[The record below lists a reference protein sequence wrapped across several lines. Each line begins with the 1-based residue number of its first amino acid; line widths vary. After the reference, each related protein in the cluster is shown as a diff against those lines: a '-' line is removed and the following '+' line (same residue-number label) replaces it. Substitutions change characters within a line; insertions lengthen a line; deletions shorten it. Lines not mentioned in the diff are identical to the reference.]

1 MIGQKLS
8 HYRIEEQ
15 IGAGGMGVVYRARD
29 ERLDRDVALKV
40 LPTGAVSD
48 AAARKRFRKEALTLS
63 QLNHPNIA
71 TVYDFDSQDGVD
83 FLVMEHVTG
92 VRLAQKLAAGPLP
105 EKEVAALGIQM
116 AEALE
121 EAHAR
126 GIVHRD
132 LKPGNIMVTPAGR
145 AKVLDFGLA
154 KLIGSTGVS
163 PVDLGGFGPNRHG
176 QDARATAGPT
186 EDLLTTPGMAVG
198 TVAYMSPEQLRG
210 ETIDA
215 RTDIYALGGVLY
227 EMATGRRAFQQE
239 TAIRLSDAIL
249 HQAPVSPR
257 ALNGRISPELER
269 IILKCLDKEPENRYQ
284 SAKEL
289 QVDLRRLGLVST
301 ASSVPTAA
309 PAGFPWRGVILVSI
323 AAVVVVVAVVTWLVM
338 RPRRRPAESGPPR
351 IESLAV
357 LPLDNLSHDPGQDY
371 FAEGMTEELITDLA
385 KIAALRVISRTSAM
399 RYKGSQKPVSQIA
412 QELNV
417 DAIIEGSVLRSGGRV
432 RITAQLIQA
441 ATDRHLWAE
450 SYEGD
455 LRDVLALQSQVAR
468 AIASEIRVKVAPGE
482 QARLS
487 TARPVNPEAHEAYL
501 RGLYEMR
508 KLTKEG
514 AEKAIEYFR
523 QALALDPNDALAYS
537 GLADAYYDQSTI
549 ERAPLEVMPKAKAAA
564 ARALELDNTLAEAHA
579 SLGYV
584 KLVFDWDWPGA
595 EGEFRRALE
604 LNSSLPRAHVGY
616 AMYLLTVR
624 RTEEAIQELQRAKA
638 LDPLFQ
644 LSHGSLPLYL
654 FFARRYEEAIEAAR
668 KVADNVVLALS
679 YAELGRREDAV
690 AAADRAKESTRN
702 PVFLSFVAAAY
713 GLAGKKNKARA
724 VLDGVE
730 RQARQRYV
738 CGFNVACVYAVL
750 GDKEQAFAWLEKAY
764 RDRSD

>member
-40 LPTGAVSD
+40 LPAGTVAD
-48 AAARKRFRKEALTLS
+48 DAARKRFRKEALTLS

-71 TVYDFDSQDGVD
+71 TVHDFDTQDGID
-83 FLVMEHVTG
+83 FLVMEHVAG

-105 EKEVAALGIQM
+105 EKEVAALGIQI

-269 IILKCLDKEPENRYQ
+269 IILKCLDKHPESRFQ

-289 QVDLRRLGLVST
+289 QVDLRRLALVST
-301 ASSVPTAA
+301 ASSVPAAA

-323 AAVVVVVAVVTWLVM
+323 AIMVVAGVTWLTV
-338 RPRRRPAESGPPR
+338 RPQRRPAETGPPR

-371 FAEGMTEELITDLA
+371 FADGMTEELITDLA

-417 DAIIEGSVLRSGGRV
+417 DAIIEGSVLRSGERV

-455 LRDVLALQSQVAR
+455 LRDVLAVQSQVAR
-468 AIASEIRVKVAPGE
+468 AIANEIRVKLTPGE
-482 QARLS
+482 QARLA

-501 RGLYEMR
+501 RGLYEIR
-508 KLTKEG
+508 EHTTEG

-523 QALALDPNDALAYS
+523 QALAHDPNDALAYA
-537 GLADAYYDQSTI
+537 GLAIAYYDQSTFQK
-549 ERAPLEVMPKAKAAA
+549 APLDVMPKAKAAA

-604 LNSSLPRAHVGY
+604 LNPSLPGAHAGY
-616 AMYLLTVR
+616 ARYLMTLR
-624 RTEEAIQELQRAKA
+624 RTEECLQELQRAKA

-644 LSHGSLPLYL
+644 QSHGGLPMYLLY
-654 FFARRYEEAIEAAR
+654 ARRYEEAIEAAR
-668 KVADNVVLALS
+668 KVADDAHLALS
-679 YAELGRREDAV
+679 YAELGRRDEAV
-690 AAADRAKESTRN
+690 AAADRAIESTRQ
-702 PVFLSFVAAAY
+702 PVALTFVAAAY
-713 GLAGKKNKARA
+713 ELAGKKNKARA

-730 RQARQRYV
+730 QQARRRYV
-738 CGFNVACVYAVL
+738 CGFSVACVYAVL

-764 RDRSD
+764 RDRAD

>member
-1 MIGQKLS
+1 MIGLKLS

-40 LPTGAVSD
+40 LPAGTVGDEV
-48 AAARKRFRKEALTLS
+48 ARKRLRKEALTLS

-71 TVYDFDSQDGVD
+71 TVHDFDTQDGID
-83 FLVMEHVTG
+83 FLVMEFVSG
-92 VRLAQKLAAGPLP
+92 VSLAQKLAAGALP
-105 EKEVAALGIQM
+105 EKEVAALGIQI

-121 EAHAR
+121 EAHAQ
-126 GIVHRD
+126 GMIHRD
-132 LKPGNIMVTPAGR
+132 LKPGNVMVTPKGR

-154 KLIGSTGVS
+154 RLLHPDVA
-163 PVDLGGFGPNRHG
+163 PGG
-176 QDARATAGPT
+176 GPT
-186 EDLLTTPGMAVG
+186 SATTESLADTQAGAG
-198 TVAYMSPEQLRG
+198 TLPYASPEQLRR
-210 ETIDA
+210 EPVDA

-227 EMATGRRAFQQE
+227 EMATGRRAFQEE
-239 TAIRLSDAIL
+239 TATRLSDAIL
-249 HQAPVSPR
+249 HQAPVPPR
-257 ALNGRISPELER
+257 ALNARVSPELER
-269 IILKCLDKEPENRYQ
+269 IILKCLDKEPESRFQ

-289 QVDLRRLGLVST
+289 QVDLRRLALVST
-301 ASSVPTAA
+301 ASSIPAAA
-309 PAGFPWRGVILVSI
+309 PAGFPWRSVILVSLAI
-323 AAVVVVVAVVTWLVM
+323 MVVAGVTWLTV
-338 RPRRRPAESGPPR
+338 RPQHRPAETGPPR
-351 IESLAV
+351 VESLAV
-357 LPLDNLSHDPGQDY
+357 LPLENLSHDAEQDY
-371 FAEGMTEELITDLA
+371 FADGMTEELITDLA
-385 KIAALRVISRTSAM
+385 KISALRVISRTSTM
-399 RYKGSQKPVSQIA
+399 RYKGTKKPLTEIA

-417 DAIIEGSVLRSGGRV
+417 KAVVEGTVLRSGGRV
-432 RITAQLIQA
+432 RITAQLIHA

-468 AIASEIRVKVAPGE
+468 AIANEIRVKVAPGE

-508 KLTKEG
+508 KLTTEG
-514 AEKAIEYFR
+514 SEKAIEYFR
-523 QALALDPNDALAYS
+523 QALAHDPNDALAYS
-537 GLADAYYDQSTI
+537 GLAIAYYDQSTFHK
-549 ERAPLEVMPKAKAAA
+549 APLDVMPKAKAAA

-579 SLGYV
+579 SLGIV

-604 LNSSLPRAHVGY
+604 MNPSLPLAHAGY
-616 AMYLLTVR
+616 ARYLMTVR
-624 RTEEAIQELQRAKA
+624 RAEESIQELQRAKA
-638 LDPLFQ
+638 LDPLFE

-668 KVADNVVLALS
+668 KVADNVTLALS
-679 YAELGRREDAV
+679 YGEMGRRDEAV
-690 AAADRAKESTRN
+690 AAADRAFESTRH
-702 PVFLSFVAAAY
+702 PLTLAFVAAAY

-724 VLDGVE
+724 VLVGVE
-730 RQARQRYV
+730 RQARLRYV
-738 CGFNVACVYAVL
+738 CGVNVACVYAVL